1 MFGEDRRRHSAHAA
15 RHGRDGVNDR
25 LRSIRID
32 VTHQLASGL
41 VPINANINDRLALS
55 NRIHVNRTRASN
67 GGNHNVGS
75 TALGS
80 KVVCMRMA
88 RRHGRIA
95 RRKHGGNGTANH
107 QRPTNDRDL
116 GPIQLNAVMIQQ
128 SKHGFG
134 CAGGKTLAAPRK
146 RGEQRS
152 RRHGVNVLGRIECR
166 GNRVLVKAGGQRAE
180 HQAAMNSGVGIDV
193 LDDRQQLVLRNI
205 GGKQNAASFNA
216 NLLAAPERTA
226 LVG

>member
-1 MFGEDRRRHSAHAA
+1 
-15 RHGRDGVNDR
+15 
-25 LRSIRID
+25 
-32 VTHQLASGL
+32 
-41 VPINANINDRLALS
+41 
-55 NRIHVNRTRASN
+55 
-67 GGNHNVGS
+67 
-75 TALGS
+75 
-80 KVVCMRMA
+80 MRMA

-107 QRPTNDRDL
+107 QRPTDHSNL
-116 GPIQLNAVMIQQ
+116 SSIQLNAVMIQQ

-152 RRHGVNVLGRIECR
+152 RRHGVNVLGGIECR

-193 LDDRQQLVLRNI
+193 LDGRQQLVLRNI

>member
-80 KVVCMRMA
+80 KVARMRMA

-95 RRKHGGNGTANH
+95 RRKHGGNRTPDH
-107 QRPTNDRDL
+107 QRAPDHSNL
-116 GPIQLNAVMIQQ
+116 SSIQLNAVMIQQ

-152 RRHGVNVLGRIECR
+152 RRHRVNVLGRIERC

-180 HQAAMNSGVGIDV
+180 HQAAMNRRIGIDV
-193 LDDRQQLVLRNI
+193 LDGRQQLVLRNI
-205 GGKQNAASFNA
+205 GRKQNAASFNA
-216 NLLAAPERTA
+216 NLLAALERTA

>member
-32 VTHQLASGL
+32 VPHQLASGL

-80 KVVCMRMA
+80 KVARMRMA

-95 RRKHGGNGTANH
+95 RRKHGGNRTPDH
-107 QRPTNDRDL
+107 QRAPDHSNL
-116 GPIQLNAVMIQQ
+116 CSIQLNAVMIQQ

-166 GNRVLVKAGGQRAE
+166 GNRILVKAGGQRAE
-180 HQAAMNSGVGIDV
+180 HQTAMNRRIGIDV
-193 LDDRQQLVLRNI
+193 LDGRQQLVLRNI
-205 GGKQNAASFNA
+205 GGKQNAASLNA
-216 NLLAAPERTA
+216 NLFAALERTA

>member
-1 MFGEDRRRHSAHAA
+1 
-15 RHGRDGVNDR
+15 
-25 LRSIRID
+25 
-32 VTHQLASGL
+32 
-41 VPINANINDRLALS
+41 
-55 NRIHVNRTRASN
+55 
-67 GGNHNVGS
+67 
-75 TALGS
+75 
-80 KVVCMRMA
+80 MRMA
-88 RRHGRIA
+88 RRHCGIA
-95 RRKHGGNGTANH
+95 SRKHGGNGTANH

-166 GNRVLVKAGGQRAE
+166 GNRVLVKA
-180 HQAAMNSGVGIDV
+180 MNRRIGIDV
-193 LDDRQQLVLRNI
+193 LDGRQQLVLRNI
-205 GGKQNAASFNA
+205 GGKQNAASLNA
-216 NLLAAPERTA
+216 NLFAALERTA

>member
-1 MFGEDRRRHSAHAA
+1 
-15 RHGRDGVNDR
+15 
-25 LRSIRID
+25 
-32 VTHQLASGL
+32 
-41 VPINANINDRLALS
+41 
-55 NRIHVNRTRASN
+55 
-67 GGNHNVGS
+67 
-75 TALGS
+75 
-80 KVVCMRMA
+80 MRMA
-88 RRHGRIA
+88 RRHCGIA
-95 RRKHGGNGTANH
+95 SRKHGGNGTANH

-180 HQAAMNSGVGIDV
+180 HQAAMNRRIGIDV
-193 LDDRQQLVLRNI
+193 LDGRQQLVLRNI
-205 GGKQNAASFNA
+205 GGKQNAASLNA
-216 NLLAAPERTA
+216 NLFAALERTA